1 MPVKSGGDAKQ
12 IQLCVQDHMS
22 PDFSNHKINGI
33 VPRVSCE
40 RTPDSNLDYKV
51 MGHVQKRVNLL
62 RKRRGGEVLWTIE
75 FNPLEKSLY
84 VLRPDEPAVWLF
96 TREGGVEEWG
106 EQGLTILGMTREEL
120 SRGAPDL

>member
-1 MPVKSGGDAKQ
+1 
-12 IQLCVQDHMS
+12 
-22 PDFSNHKINGI
+22 
-33 VPRVSCE
+33 
-40 RTPDSNLDYKV
+40 

-84 VLRPDEPAVWLF
+84 VLRPDEVAVWLF

-106 EQGLTILGMTREEL
+106 EQGLEILGMTRDEL